1 MAIVLAVIVAM
12 IATVGFWFLLAVAL
26 EFASVYAEQAGA
38 AHKDDGEEGKR
49 EGFGAFAL
57 ALTTT
62 LTPAFLF
69 LHGFFLT
76 AGSALPVRVAALS
89 AVVASV
95 LFGAIIGRL
104 VGLGWKG
111 GAGVMRAL
119 ALPLGLVAFVVAI
132 YACRPSLEAL
142 LDLFQG
148 HAIVLPVLP
157 V

>member
-1 MAIVLAVIVAM
+1 MAMILTVTVAM
-12 IATVGFWFLLAVAL
+12 MATVGFWFLLAVGL

-38 AHKDDGEEGKR
+38 VHKPEGEAAKR
-49 EGFGAFAL
+49 EGFGGFAL

-76 AGSALPVRVAALS
+76 AASALPVRIAALG
-89 AVVASV
+89 AVVAAV
-95 LFGAIIGRL
+95 LLGAIIGRL
-104 VGLGWKG
+104 VGMGWKS

-119 ALPLGLVAFVVAI
+119 ALPLGLIAFVIAI

-142 LDLFQG
+142 IDLFQG
-148 HAIVLPVLP
+148 RAILLPVLP